1 MRHSRSRYE
10 KAYNAAPLV
19 KKEKRN
25 KETKRRNKELNQN
38 YPVKQQQIIS

>member
-19 KKEKRN
+19 KKVK
-25 KETKRRNKELNQN
+25 RNKELNQN